1 MVFTEL
7 KTEISMEWN
16 INTAVDH
23 ATMRILLLVSLLLM
37 SCITH
42 AQTPEVTVRDFYHF
56 YLTDF
61 VSDNH
66 ENPLNSA
73 KMQQYVA
80 KETLTR
86 LKAIQDIEEQE
97 IVDADYFTYCQ
108 DYAAE
113 WIPALDVGTARDD
126 AGGKVLDVWLGI
138 EDGKKR
144 KLRDYLRQED
154 GNWKIYRVVDVSNGF
169 EQNIFDDN
177 AISAARAQAATLS
190 QH

>member
-1 MVFTEL
+1 
-7 KTEISMEWN
+7 MEWN

-23 ATMRILLLVSLLLM
+23 ATMRTLLLISLLLM

-42 AQTPEVTVRDFYHF
+42 AQTPEATVRDFYHF

-86 LKAIQDIEEQE
+86 LKAIQDIKEQE
-97 IVDADYFTYCQ
+97 NGYPLSTSERPGMMREVKCWMSGWVLRMGKNANFATICARK
-108 DYAAE
+108 
-113 WIPALDVGTARDD
+113 TAT
-126 AGGKVLDVWLGI
+126 GKSTGW
-138 EDGKKR
+138 
-144 KLRDYLRQED
+144 
-154 GNWKIYRVVDVSNGF
+154 
-169 EQNIFDDN
+169 
-177 AISAARAQAATLS
+177 
-190 QH
+190 